1 MTTAKKHNVFKN
13 IVQYLFLLLYIV
25 CAVLIFV
32 ESAMPGSK
40 SAKQSNDFTG
50 LFEDEINDNYDSQRI
65 KEIKDFGVSFYKDKD
80 ESIILDL
87 SNSTF
92 YVGDTIY
99 YNFTYIPQD
108 TSFKGIN
115 IDCDSSFATIGADN
129 SITFIKESPSL
140 ELTFT
145 ASKNSKLI
153 KKFSIAVDPVLATSI
168 EITNKPSGDET
179 FYVGQ
184 SYTLKTH
191 IEPSNV
197 TYTRVAFSSSDDTI
211 CSVDSDGRVEFKK
224 SGRAIIY
231 AKINELEDSTT
242 FTVKDKIV
250 QTVEVESIS
259 VNTKYELYSMGDSIS
274 VSIKYSPA
282 NATFDLNS
290 TNIQFPSVDGIS
302 FKLIKSNRIKIT
314 SNKNENK
321 SNSFKDLKLSYL
333 KKDGSKIETNSFDV
347 DVIEKSKLTSDQ
359 IDTSKL
365 KTFYTP
371 SIHTNS
377 HYSNIVTIDSFSIS
391 IPYKNINPKA
401 YLLNNYEI
409 EYDSTKLTCLSHSY
423 NSFTFK
429 AKTYSDVSGQIK
441 FYVDKD
447 KHDTSNAIVFNYQY
461 QNDLQTG
468 SVSGISLG
476 SYFSSNESDKNEL
489 LVNQAYDNV
498 FSNIS
503 IEPVSFKYSGWTVS
517 IIEGENLVE
526 LVESNNQYSI
536 TTNNQTGNVKFRF
549 VSKLD
554 NSITEDLIFSIV
566 DKPNTMRVYDE
577 GHNLLSNDSIISVD
591 YHDYKAL
598 NVEFAFNRQ
607 FKDGTKN
614 DEFLFDDGTYFIS
627 SNNDNV
633 VCNDD
638 KLIFFANKKGR
649 TSFKITSLQND
660 LLSFDFTIDV
670 NFIDIDSFDVVYNA
684 GYYPGDNKGL
694 DDFSKI
700 ALGSEFDID
709 VSMNN
714 NASIKDVSF
723 TSSDSSVIS
732 ISQNGVGKA
741 KKVGK
746 STITVTPISNPS
758 LKKTKQI
765 QVVDTVSPFTIN
777 SKVFKAETFN
787 SIDDGKR
794 YEAKLFYGKN
804 YKIGITTKEK
814 VSCKNLSFE
823 CMDSSGNK
831 TNNIVSVD
839 KFGNISLLDI
849 GKTTL
854 KVTLGS
860 DDTLVK
866 YSVYIDLTID
876 RDISVMFSSL
886 AKKLRKLV
894 GHYLLFAVFAFL
906 SVVFIFLATNKIKTM
921 LIGLGISSV
930 LGFCVAGFS
939 ELTQFYTPNRSAQ
952 WRDVG
957 IDFGGYMTT
966 IAIFLICVG
975 IWELIKYLARRRKNK
990 VKKE

>member
-129 SITFIKESPSL
+129 SITFIKESSSL

-145 ASKNSKLI
+145 ASKNSNLI
-153 KKFSIAVDPVLATSI
+153 KKFSIAVNPVLATSI
-168 EITNKPSGDET
+168 EITNKPISDET

-191 IEPSNV
+191 LEPSNV
-197 TYTRVAFSSSDDTI
+197 TYTTVAFSSSDDTI

-224 SGRAIIY
+224 SGTAIIY
-231 AKINELEDSTT
+231 AKINKFEDSTT
-242 FTVKDKIV
+242 FIVKDKIV

-259 VNTKYELYSMGDSIS
+259 VNSKYELYSMGDSIS
-274 VSIKYSPA
+274 VSIEYSPA
-282 NATFDLNS
+282 NATFDS
-290 TNIQFPSVDGIS
+290 TKIRFPSVDGIS
-302 FKLIKSNRIKIT
+302 FKPIKSNQIKIT
-314 SNKNENK
+314 SNKDENK

-333 KKDGSKIETNSFDV
+333 KKDESKIETNSFDV
-347 DVIEKSKLTSDQ
+347 DVIEKSKLNIDQ
-359 IDTSKL
+359 IDESKL
-365 KTFYTP
+365 KTSYTP
-371 SIHTNS
+371 LIHTNS

-401 YLLNNYEI
+401 YLLNNYKI
-409 EYDSTKLTCLSHSY
+409 EYDPKKLTCLSHSY
-423 NSFTFK
+423 KSFTFK
-429 AKTYSDVSGQIK
+429 AKTDSDVSGQIK

-447 KHDTSNAIVFNYQY
+447 DTSNAIVFTYQY

-489 LVNQAYDNV
+489 LVNQTYDDV

-517 IIEGENLVE
+517 IIEGKNLVK

-554 NSITEDLIFSIV
+554 NSISEDLIFSIV

-577 GHNLLSNDSIISVD
+577 GHNLLSNHSTISVD

-614 DEFLFDDGTYFIS
+614 DEVLFDDGTYSIS
-627 SNNDNV
+627 SNNNNV

-638 KLIFFANKKGR
+638 KLIFFANKKGS
-649 TSFKITSLQND
+649 TSFKITSLQNN
-660 LLSFDFTIDV
+660 LLSFDFTINV

-758 LKKTKQI
+758 LKKTK
-765 QVVDTVSPFTIN
+765 
-777 SKVFKAETFN
+777 
-787 SIDDGKR
+787 
-794 YEAKLFYGKN
+794 
-804 YKIGITTKEK
+804 
-814 VSCKNLSFE
+814 
-823 CMDSSGNK
+823 
-831 TNNIVSVD
+831 
-839 KFGNISLLDI
+839 
-849 GKTTL
+849 
-854 KVTLGS
+854 
-860 DDTLVK
+860 
-866 YSVYIDLTID
+866 
-876 RDISVMFSSL
+876 
-886 AKKLRKLV
+886 
-894 GHYLLFAVFAFL
+894 
-906 SVVFIFLATNKIKTM
+906 
-921 LIGLGISSV
+921 
-930 LGFCVAGFS
+930 
-939 ELTQFYTPNRSAQ
+939 
-952 WRDVG
+952 
-957 IDFGGYMTT
+957 
-966 IAIFLICVG
+966 
-975 IWELIKYLARRRKNK
+975 
-990 VKKE
+990 

>member
-1 MTTAKKHNVFKN
+1 M
-13 IVQYLFLLLYIV
+13 
-25 CAVLIFV
+25 
-32 ESAMPGSK
+32 
-40 SAKQSNDFTG
+40 
-50 LFEDEINDNYDSQRI
+50 
-65 KEIKDFGVSFYKDKD
+65 
-80 ESIILDL
+80 
-87 SNSTF
+87 
-92 YVGDTIY
+92 
-99 YNFTYIPQD
+99 
-108 TSFKGIN
+108 
-115 IDCDSSFATIGADN
+115 
-129 SITFIKESPSL
+129 
-140 ELTFT
+140 TFT
-145 ASKNSKLI
+145 ASKNSNLI
-153 KKFSIAVDPVLATSI
+153 KKFSIVVDPVLATSI
-168 EITNKPSGDET
+168 EITNKPSIDEI

-197 TYTRVAFSSSDDTI
+197 TYTTVAFSSSDDTI

-224 SGRAIIY
+224 SGTAIIH
-231 AKINELEDSTT
+231 AKINKFEASTT
-242 FTVKDKIV
+242 FNVKDKIV

-282 NATFDLNS
+282 NATFDS
-290 TNIQFPSVDGIS
+290 TKIQFPSVDGIS
-302 FKLIKSNRIKIT
+302 FKPIKSNQIKIT

-321 SNSFKDLKLSYL
+321 SNSFKDLKLSY
-333 KKDGSKIETNSFDV
+333 SKIETNSFDV

-359 IDTSKL
+359 IDLSKL
-365 KTFYTP
+365 KTSYTP
-371 SIHTNS
+371 LIHTNS

-391 IPYKNINPKA
+391 IPYKNINSKA
-401 YLLNNYEI
+401 YLLNNYKI
-409 EYDSTKLTCLSHSY
+409 EYDSTRLTCLSQSY
-423 NSFTFK
+423 KSFTFK
-429 AKTYSDVSGQIK
+429 AKTDSDVSGQIK
-441 FYVDKD
+441 FYVDKF
-447 KHDTSNAIVFNYQY
+447 DTSNAIVFTYQY

-476 SYFSSNESDKNEL
+476 SYFSPNESDKNEL
-489 LVNQAYDNV
+489 LVKQTYYNV

-517 IIEGENLVE
+517 IIEGKNLVE

-554 NSITEDLIFSIV
+554 NSISEDLIFSIV

-577 GHNLLSNDSIISVD
+577 GHNLLSNHSTISVD

-598 NVEFAFNRQ
+598 NVEFAFNQQ

-614 DEFLFDDGTYFIS
+614 DEVLFDDGTYSIS

-638 KLIFFANKKGR
+638 KLIFFSNKKGS
-649 TSFKITSLQND
+649 TSFKITSLQNN

-939 ELTQFYTPNRSAQ
+939 ELAQFYTPNRSAQ

>member
-65 KEIKDFGVSFYKDKD
+65 KEIKDFGVSFYKDKY

-115 IDCDSSFATIGADN
+115 IDCDSSFATIVADN

-145 ASKNSKLI
+145 ASKNSNLL

-168 EITNKPSGDET
+168 EITNKPSNDET

-191 IEPSNV
+191 IEPCNV
-197 TYTRVAFSSSDDTI
+197 TYTTVAFSSSNDTI

-224 SGRAIIY
+224 SGEAIIY
-231 AKINELEDSTT
+231 AKINKFEDSTT
-242 FTVKDKIV
+242 FIVKDKIV

-274 VSIKYSPA
+274 VSIGYSPA
-282 NATFDLNS
+282 NATFDSN
-290 TNIQFPSVDGIS
+290 NIQFPSVDGIS
-302 FKLIKSNRIKIT
+302 FKSIKSNQIKII
-314 SNKNENK
+314 SKNENK

-347 DVIEKSKLTSDQ
+347 DVIEKLKLTSDQ

-365 KTFYTP
+365 KTSYTP

-409 EYDSTKLTCLSHSY
+409 EYDSTKLTCLSYSY
-423 NSFTFK
+423 NSLTFK

-447 KHDTSNAIVFNYQY
+447 KHDTSNAIVFTYEYQS
-461 QNDLQTG
+461 DVQTG
-468 SVSGISLG
+468 FVSGISLG

-489 LVNQAYDNV
+489 LVNQTYDNV

-517 IIEGENLVE
+517 IIEGKNLVK
-526 LVESNNQYSI
+526 LFESNNQYSI
-536 TTNNQTGNVKFRF
+536 TTNNQTGNVKFKF

-554 NSITEDLIFSIV
+554 NSISEDLIFSIV

-577 GHNLLSNDSIISVD
+577 GHNLLSNDSTISVD

-638 KLIFFANKKGR
+638 KLIFFANKKGS
-649 TSFKITSLQND
+649 TSFKITSLQNH

-765 QVVDTVSPFTIN
+765 QVVDTV

>member
-129 SITFIKESPSL
+129 SITFIKESQSL

-168 EITNKPSGDET
+168 VITNKPSNDET

-197 TYTRVAFSSSDDTI
+197 TYTTVTFSSSDDTI

-224 SGRAIIY
+224 SGTAKIY
-231 AKINELEDSTT
+231 AKINKFEDSIT
-242 FTVKDKIV
+242 FIVKDKIV

-274 VSIKYSPA
+274 VSIRYSPA
-282 NATFDLNS
+282 NATFDS

-302 FKLIKSNRIKIT
+302 FKPIKSNQIKIT

-321 SNSFKDLKLSYL
+321 SNSFKDLKLSL

-347 DVIEKSKLTSDQ
+347 DVIEKSKLTYDQ

-365 KTFYTP
+365 KSSYSP

-391 IPYKNINPKA
+391 IPYKNINSKA
-401 YLLNNYEI
+401 YLLNNYKI
-409 EYDSTKLTCLSHSY
+409 EYDSTKLTCLSQSY
-423 NSFTFK
+423 KSFTFK
-429 AKTYSDVSGQIK
+429 AKTDSDVSGQIE
-441 FYVDKD
+441 FYVDKF
-447 KHDTSNAIVFNYQY
+447 DTSNAIVFTYQY
-461 QNDLQTG
+461 QNDIQAG

-489 LVNQAYDNV
+489 LVNQTYDNV

-554 NSITEDLIFSIV
+554 NSISEDLIFSIV

-577 GHNLLSNDSIISVD
+577 GHNLLSNDSTISVD

-607 FKDGTKN
+607 FKDGTKMMSFYLMT
-614 DEFLFDDGTYFIS
+614 EPILFH
-627 SNNDNV
+627 
-633 VCNDD
+633 
-638 KLIFFANKKGR
+638 R
-649 TSFKITSLQND
+649 
-660 LLSFDFTIDV
+660 
-670 NFIDIDSFDVVYNA
+670 
-684 GYYPGDNKGL
+684 
-694 DDFSKI
+694 
-700 ALGSEFDID
+700 
-709 VSMNN
+709 
-714 NASIKDVSF
+714 
-723 TSSDSSVIS
+723 
-732 ISQNGVGKA
+732 
-741 KKVGK
+741 
-746 STITVTPISNPS
+746 
-758 LKKTKQI
+758 
-765 QVVDTVSPFTIN
+765 
-777 SKVFKAETFN
+777 
-787 SIDDGKR
+787 
-794 YEAKLFYGKN
+794 
-804 YKIGITTKEK
+804 ITTM
-814 VSCKNLSFE
+814 LYAT
-823 CMDSSGNK
+823 M
-831 TNNIVSVD
+831 TN
-839 KFGNISLLDI
+839 
-849 GKTTL
+849 
-854 KVTLGS
+854 
-860 DDTLVK
+860 
-866 YSVYIDLTID
+866 
-876 RDISVMFSSL
+876 
-886 AKKLRKLV
+886 
-894 GHYLLFAVFAFL
+894 
-906 SVVFIFLATNKIKTM
+906 
-921 LIGLGISSV
+921 
-930 LGFCVAGFS
+930 
-939 ELTQFYTPNRSAQ
+939 
-952 WRDVG
+952 
-957 IDFGGYMTT
+957 
-966 IAIFLICVG
+966 
-975 IWELIKYLARRRKNK
+975 
-990 VKKE
+990 

>member
-129 SITFIKESPSL
+129 SITFIKECSSL

-145 ASKNSKLI
+145 ASKNSNLI

-168 EITNKPSGDET
+168 EITNKPSSDET

-197 TYTRVAFSSSDDTI
+197 TYTTVAFSSSDDTI

-224 SGRAIIY
+224 SGTAIIY
-231 AKINELEDSTT
+231 AKINKFEDSTT
-242 FTVKDKIV
+242 FIVKDKIV

-274 VSIKYSPA
+274 VSIRYSPV
-282 NATFDLNS
+282 NATFDS
-290 TNIQFPSVDGIS
+290 TDIQFPSVDGIS
-302 FKLIKSNRIKIT
+302 FKPIKSNQIKIT
-314 SNKNENK
+314 SDENENK
-321 SNSFKDLKLSYL
+321 SNSFKDLKLSY
-333 KKDGSKIETNSFDV
+333 GSKIETNSFDV
-347 DVIEKSKLTSDQ
+347 DVIEKSKLNFDQ

-365 KTFYTP
+365 KRSYTP

-377 HYSNIVTIDSFSIS
+377 HYSDIVTIDSFSIF
-391 IPYKNINPKA
+391 IPYKNINSKA
-401 YLLNNYEI
+401 FLLNNYKI
-409 EYDSTKLTCLSHSY
+409 VYDSTKLTCLSQSY
-423 NSFTFK
+423 KSFTFK
-429 AKTYSDVSGQIK
+429 AKTYSDVSGEIK

-447 KHDTSNAIVFNYQY
+447 KVDTSDAIVFTYQY

-489 LVNQAYDNV
+489 LVNQTYHNV

-517 IIEGENLVE
+517 IIEGENLVK

-536 TTNNQTGNVKFRF
+536 ETKNQTGNVTFKF

-554 NSITEDLIFSIV
+554 NSISKDLIFSIV

-577 GHNLLSNDSIISVD
+577 GHNLLSNNSTISVD
-591 YHDYKAL
+591 YHNYKAL

-614 DEFLFDDGTYFIS
+614 DEVLLDDGTYSIS

-638 KLIFFANKKGR
+638 KLIFFANKKGS

-787 SIDDGKR
+787 SIDDGKK

-957 IDFGGYMTT
+957 IDFAGYMTT

>member
-145 ASKNSKLI
+145 ASKNSNLI
-153 KKFSIAVDPVLATSI
+153 KKFSIAVDAVLATSI
-168 EITNKPSGDET
+168 EITNKPSSDET

-224 SGRAIIY
+224 SGTAIIY

-282 NATFDLNS
+282 NATF
-290 TNIQFPSVDGIS
+290 TNIHFPSVDGIFFES
-302 FKLIKSNRIKIT
+302 IKSNRIKIT

-441 FYVDKD
+441 FYVDKF
-447 KHDTSNAIVFNYQY
+447 DTSNAIVFNYRY
-461 QNDLQTG
+461 QNDIQTG

-476 SYFSSNESDKNEL
+476 SYFSSSESDKNEL
-489 LVNQAYDNV
+489 LVNQTYDNV
-498 FSNIS
+498 FSNIP

-517 IIEGENLVE
+517 IIEGKNLVK

-554 NSITEDLIFSIV
+554 NSISEDLIFSIV

-577 GHNLLSNDSIISVD
+577 GHNLLSNDSTISVD

-638 KLIFFANKKGR
+638 KLIFFANKKGS
-649 TSFKITSLQND
+649 TSFKITSLQNH

-952 WRDVG
+952 WRDVV

-966 IAIFLICVG
+966 IAIFLIFVG
-975 IWELIKYLARRRKNK
+975 ILELCKYLSRR
-990 VKKE
+990 

>member
-197 TYTRVAFSSSDDTI
+197 TYTRVAFSSSDDAI

-224 SGRAIIY
+224 SGTAIIY
-231 AKINELEDSTT
+231 AKINELEVSTT

-282 NATFDLNS
+282 NATF
-290 TNIQFPSVDGIS
+290 TNIHFPSVDGIT
-302 FKLIKSNRIKIT
+302 FKSIKSNRIKIT

-365 KTFYTP
+365 KTSYTP

-409 EYDSTKLTCLSHSY
+409 EYDLTKLTCLSHFY

-447 KHDTSNAIVFNYQY
+447 KLSNAIVFTYEYQS
-461 QNDLQTG
+461 DVQTG

-476 SYFSSNESDKNEL
+476 SYFSSSESDKNEL

-517 IIEGENLVE
+517 IIEGENLVK
-526 LVESNNQYSI
+526 LFKSNNQYSI
-536 TTNNQTGNVKFRF
+536 TTNNQTGNVKFKF

-554 NSITEDLIFSIV
+554 NSISEDLIFSIV

-577 GHNLLSNDSIISVD
+577 GHNLLSNHSTISVD

-614 DEFLFDDGTYFIS
+614 DEVLFDDGTYFIS

-638 KLIFFANKKGR
+638 KLIFFANKKGS

-684 GYYPGDNKGL
+684 GYYLGDNKGL

-732 ISQNGVGKA
+732 INQNGVGKA

>member
-489 LVNQAYDNV
+489 LVNQTYDNV

-554 NSITEDLIFSIV
+554 NSISEDLILSIV

-577 GHNLLSNDSIISVD
+577 GHNLLSNDSTISVD

-614 DEFLFDDGTYFIS
+614 DEFLFDDGTYSIS

-638 KLIFFANKKGR
+638 KLIFFANKKGS
-649 TSFKITSLQND
+649 TSFKITSLQNH

-732 ISQNGVGKA
+732 INQNGVGKA

-765 QVVDTVSPFTIN
+765 QVVDTVSPFIIN
-777 SKVFKAETFN
+777 NKVFKAETFN

-854 KVTLGS
+854 KVTLES

>member
-140 ELTFT
+140 GLTFT
-145 ASKNSKLI
+145 ASKNSNLI

-168 EITNKPSGDET
+168 EITNKPLSDET

-197 TYTRVAFSSSDDTI
+197 TYTTVAFSSSDDTI

-224 SGRAIIY
+224 SGTAIIH
-231 AKINELEDSTT
+231 AKINKFEDSTT
-242 FTVKDKIV
+242 FIVKDKIV

-259 VNTKYELYSMGDSIS
+259 VNSKYELYSMGDSIS

-282 NATFDLNS
+282 NATFDS
-290 TNIQFPSVDGIS
+290 TKIHFPLVDGIS
-302 FKLIKSNRIKIT
+302 FKPIKSNQIKIT

-321 SNSFKDLKLSYL
+321 SNSFKDLKLSY
-333 KKDGSKIETNSFDV
+333 GSKIETNSFDV
-347 DVIEKSKLTSDQ
+347 YVKEKSKLTSDQ
-359 IDTSKL
+359 IDESKL
-365 KTFYTP
+365 KTSYTP
-371 SIHTNS
+371 LIHTNS

-391 IPYKNINPKA
+391 IPYKNINSKA
-401 YLLNNYEI
+401 YLLNNYKI
-409 EYDSTKLTCLSHSY
+409 EYDPKKLTCLSHSY
-423 NSFTFK
+423 KSFTFK
-429 AKTYSDVSGQIK
+429 AKTYSDVSGYIK

-447 KHDTSNAIVFNYQY
+447 KGDTSNAIVFTYQY

-489 LVNQAYDNV
+489 LVNQTYDNV

-517 IIEGENLVE
+517 IIEEKNLVK
-526 LVESNNQYSI
+526 LGESNNQYSI
-536 TTNNQTGNVKFRF
+536 TTNNQTGNVKFGF

-554 NSITEDLIFSIV
+554 NSISEDLIFSIV

-577 GHNLLSNDSIISVD
+577 GHNLLSNDSTISVD

-598 NVEFAFNRQ
+598 NAEFAFNRQ

-614 DEFLFDDGTYFIS
+614 DEVLFDDGTYSIS

-638 KLIFFANKKGR
+638 KLIFFANKRGS
-649 TSFKITSLQND
+649 TSFKISSLQND

-823 CMDSSGNK
+823 CMDSNGNK

-975 IWELIKYLARRRKNK
+975 IWELIKYLVRRRKNK

>member
-1 MTTAKKHNVFKN
+1 MTAAKKHNVFKN

-65 KEIKDFGVSFYKDKD
+65 KEIKDFGVSFYKDKN

-145 ASKNSKLI
+145 ASKNSNLI
-153 KKFSIAVDPVLATSI
+153 KKFFIAVDPVLATSI
-168 EITNKPSGDET
+168 KITNEPSSDEI

-197 TYTRVAFSSSDDTI
+197 TYTTVAFSSSDDTI

-224 SGRAIIY
+224 SGTAKIY
-231 AKINELEDSTT
+231 AKINKFVDSTT
-242 FTVKDKIV
+242 FIVKDKIV

-282 NATFDLNS
+282 NATFDS
-290 TNIQFPSVDGIS
+290 TKIHFPSVDGIS
-302 FKLIKSNRIKIT
+302 FKPIKSNQIKIT
-314 SNKNENK
+314 SENENK
-321 SNSFKDLKLSYL
+321 SYSFKDLKLSY
-333 KKDGSKIETNSFDV
+333 GSKIETNSFDV

-365 KTFYTP
+365 KTSYTP

-377 HYSNIVTIDSFSIS
+377 NYSNIVTIDSFSIS
-391 IPYKNINPKA
+391 IPYKNINSKA
-401 YLLNNYEI
+401 YLLDNYNI
-409 EYDSTKLTCLSHSY
+409 VYDSKKLTCLSQSY
-423 NSFTFK
+423 KSFTFK
-429 AKTYSDVSGQIK
+429 AKTYSDVNDEIK
-441 FYVDKD
+441 FYVDKF
-447 KHDTSNAIVFNYQY
+447 DTSNAIVFTYQY
-461 QNDLQTG
+461 QNDSQPG
-468 SVSGISLG
+468 FVSGISLG

-489 LVNQAYDNV
+489 LVNQTYDNV

-517 IIEGENLVE
+517 IIEGKNLVK
-526 LVESNNQYSI
+526 LDKSNNQYSI

-554 NSITEDLIFSIV
+554 NYIFEDLIFSIV

-577 GHNLLSNDSIISVD
+577 GHNLLSNHSTISVD

-614 DEFLFDDGTYFIS
+614 DEVLFDDGTYSIS

-638 KLIFFANKKGR
+638 KLIFFANKKGS

-957 IDFGGYMTT
+957 IDFAGYMTT

>member
-145 ASKNSKLI
+145 ASKNSNLI

-197 TYTRVAFSSSDDTI
+197 TYTRVAFSSSNDTI

-259 VNTKYELYSMGDSIS
+259 VNTKYKLYSMGDSIS

-441 FYVDKD
+441 FYVDKF
-447 KHDTSNAIVFNYQY
+447 DTSDAIVFNYQY
-461 QNDLQTG
+461 QNDVQTG

-489 LVNQAYDNV
+489 LVNQTYDNV

-503 IEPVSFKYSGWTVS
+503 IEPVSFKYSGWNVS

-536 TTNNQTGNVKFRF
+536 TTNNQTGNVKFKF

-554 NSITEDLIFSIV
+554 NSISEDLIFSIV

-577 GHNLLSNDSIISVD
+577 GHNLLSNDSTISVD

-614 DEFLFDDGTYFIS
+614 DEFLFDDGTYSIS

-638 KLIFFANKKGR
+638 KLIFFANKKGS
-649 TSFKITSLQND
+649 TSFKITSLQNH

-831 TNNIVSVD
+831 TNNIVSID

-886 AKKLRKLV
+886 AKMLRKLV

-975 IWELIKYLARRRKNK
+975 IWELIKYLARIRKNK

>member
-65 KEIKDFGVSFYKDKD
+65 KEIKDFSVSFYKDKD

-197 TYTRVAFSSSDDTI
+197 TYTRVAFSSSDDAI
-211 CSVDSDGRVEFKK
+211 CSVDSDGRVKFKK
-224 SGRAIIY
+224 SGTAIIY
-231 AKINELEDSTT
+231 AKINELEVSTT

-282 NATFDLNS
+282 NATFDS
-290 TNIQFPSVDGIS
+290 TNIQFPSVDGIFFES
-302 FKLIKSNRIKIT
+302 IKSNRIKIT

-409 EYDSTKLTCLSHSY
+409 EYDSTKLTCLSYSY
-423 NSFTFK
+423 NSLTFK

-447 KHDTSNAIVFNYQY
+447 KHDTSNAIVFTYEYQS
-461 QNDLQTG
+461 DVQTG

-489 LVNQAYDNV
+489 LVNQTYDNV

-517 IIEGENLVE
+517 IIEGENLVK
-526 LVESNNQYSI
+526 LFKSNNQYSI
-536 TTNNQTGNVKFRF
+536 TTNNQTGNVKFKF

-554 NSITEDLIFSIV
+554 NSISEDLIFSIV

-577 GHNLLSNDSIISVD
+577 GHNLLSNDSTISVD

-638 KLIFFANKKGR
+638 KLIFFANKKGS
-649 TSFKITSLQND
+649 TSFKITSLQNH

-732 ISQNGVGKA
+732 INQNGVGKA

-777 SKVFKAETFN
+777 SKVFKAETYN

-839 KFGNISLLDI
+839 KFGNIS
-849 GKTTL
+849 
-854 KVTLGS
+854 
-860 DDTLVK
+860 
-866 YSVYIDLTID
+866 
-876 RDISVMFSSL
+876 
-886 AKKLRKLV
+886 
-894 GHYLLFAVFAFL
+894 
-906 SVVFIFLATNKIKTM
+906 
-921 LIGLGISSV
+921 
-930 LGFCVAGFS
+930 
-939 ELTQFYTPNRSAQ
+939 
-952 WRDVG
+952 
-957 IDFGGYMTT
+957 
-966 IAIFLICVG
+966 
-975 IWELIKYLARRRKNK
+975 
-990 VKKE
+990 

>member
-65 KEIKDFGVSFYKDKD
+65 KEIKDFSVSFYKDKD

-115 IDCDSSFATIGADN
+115 IDSDSSFATIGADN

-197 TYTRVAFSSSDDTI
+197 TYTRVAFSSSDDAI

-282 NATFDLNS
+282 NATF
-290 TNIQFPSVDGIS
+290 TNIHFPSVDGIT
-302 FKLIKSNRIKIT
+302 FKSIKSNRIKIT

-441 FYVDKD
+441 FYVDKF
-447 KHDTSNAIVFNYQY
+447 DTSDAIVFNYQY
-461 QNDLQTG
+461 QNDVQAG

-489 LVNQAYDNV
+489 LVNQTYDNV

-517 IIEGENLVE
+517 IIEGKNLVK
-526 LVESNNQYSI
+526 LFKSNNQYSI

-554 NSITEDLIFSIV
+554 NSISEDLIFSIV

-577 GHNLLSNDSIISVD
+577 GHNLLSNDSTISVD

-614 DEFLFDDGTYFIS
+614 DEFLFDDGTYSIS

-638 KLIFFANKKGR
+638 KLIFFANKKGS
-649 TSFKITSLQND
+649 TSFKITSLQNH

-670 NFIDIDSFDVVYNA
+670 NFIDIVSFDVVYNA

-854 KVTLGS
+854 KVTFGS

>member
-1 MTTAKKHNVFKN
+1 
-13 IVQYLFLLLYIV
+13 
-25 CAVLIFV
+25 
-32 ESAMPGSK
+32 
-40 SAKQSNDFTG
+40 
-50 LFEDEINDNYDSQRI
+50 
-65 KEIKDFGVSFYKDKD
+65 
-80 ESIILDL
+80 
-87 SNSTF
+87 
-92 YVGDTIY
+92 
-99 YNFTYIPQD
+99 
-108 TSFKGIN
+108 
-115 IDCDSSFATIGADN
+115 
-129 SITFIKESPSL
+129 
-140 ELTFT
+140 
-145 ASKNSKLI
+145 
-153 KKFSIAVDPVLATSI
+153 
-168 EITNKPSGDET
+168 
-179 FYVGQ
+179 
-184 SYTLKTH
+184 
-191 IEPSNV
+191 
-197 TYTRVAFSSSDDTI
+197 
-211 CSVDSDGRVEFKK
+211 
-224 SGRAIIY
+224 
-231 AKINELEDSTT
+231 
-242 FTVKDKIV
+242 
-250 QTVEVESIS
+250 
-259 VNTKYELYSMGDSIS
+259 MGDSIS
-274 VSIKYSPA
+274 VSIRYSPA
-282 NATFDLNS
+282 NATFS
-290 TNIQFPSVDGIS
+290 TNIQFPLTVDGIS
-302 FKLIKSNRIKIT
+302 FKSIKSNQFTIT

-347 DVIEKSKLTSDQ
+347 DVIEKFKLTSDQ

-365 KTFYTP
+365 KSSYSP

-391 IPYKNINPKA
+391 IPYKNINSKA
-401 YLLNNYEI
+401 YLLNNYKI
-409 EYDSTKLTCLSHSY
+409 DYDSTKLTCLSQSY
-423 NSFTFK
+423 KSFTFK
-429 AKTYSDVSGQIK
+429 AKTDSDVSGQIE
-441 FYVDKD
+441 FYVDKF
-447 KHDTSNAIVFNYQY
+447 DTSNAIVFTYQY
-461 QNDLQTG
+461 QNDIQAG

-489 LVNQAYDNV
+489 LVNQTYDNV

-536 TTNNQTGNVKFRF
+536 TTYNQTGNVKFRF

-554 NSITEDLIFSIV
+554 NSISEDLIFSIV
-566 DKPNTMRVYDE
+566 DKPNVMRVYDE
-577 GHNLLSNDSIISVD
+577 GHNLLSNDLTISVD

-614 DEFLFDDGTYFIS
+614 DEFLFDDGTYSIS

-638 KLIFFANKKGR
+638 KLIFFANKKGS

-670 NFIDIDSFDVVYNA
+670 NFIDVDSFDVVYNA

-746 STITVTPISNPS
+746 SIITVTPISNPS

-957 IDFGGYMTT
+957 IDFAGYMTT

>member
-115 IDCDSSFATIGADN
+115 IDCDSSFAIIGSDN
-129 SITFIKESPSL
+129 SITFIKESSSL

-145 ASKNSKLI
+145 ASKNSNLI

-168 EITNKPSGDET
+168 EITNKPSSDET

-191 IEPSNV
+191 IEPNNV
-197 TYTRVAFSSSDDTI
+197 TYTIVAFSSSDDTI

-224 SGRAIIY
+224 SGTAIIY

-242 FTVKDKIV
+242 FIVKDKIV

-274 VSIKYSPA
+274 VSIEYSPM
-282 NATFDLNS
+282 NATFDS

-302 FKLIKSNRIKIT
+302 FKSIKSNQIKIT
-314 SNKNENK
+314 SKNENK

-333 KKDGSKIETNSFDV
+333 KKDGSRIETNSFDV

-359 IDTSKL
+359 IDKSKL
-365 KTFYTP
+365 KTSYTP

-391 IPYKNINPKA
+391 IPYKNINSKA
-401 YLLNNYEI
+401 YLLNNYKI
-409 EYDSTKLTCLSHSY
+409 EYDSTKLTCSSQSY
-423 NSFTFK
+423 KSFTFK

-441 FYVDKD
+441 FYVDKF
-447 KHDTSNAIVFNYQY
+447 DTSNAIVFTYQY
-461 QNDLQTG
+461 QNDFQTG
-468 SVSGISLG
+468 FVSGISLG
-476 SYFSSNESDKNEL
+476 SYFSSNESNKNEL
-489 LVNQAYDNV
+489 LVNQTYDNV

-503 IEPVSFKYSGWTVS
+503 IEPVGFKYSGWTVS
-517 IIEGENLVE
+517 IIEGKNLVE

-554 NSITEDLIFSIV
+554 NSISEDLIFSIV
-566 DKPNTMRVYDE
+566 DKPNIMRVYDE
-577 GHNLLSNDSIISVD
+577 GHNLLSNDSTISVD

-614 DEFLFDDGTYFIS
+614 DEVLFDDETYFIS

-638 KLIFFANKKGR
+638 KLIFFANKKGS

-684 GYYPGDNKGL
+684 GYYLGDNKGL

-823 CMDSSGNK
+823 CMDSSGNR
-831 TNNIVSVD
+831 TNDIVSVD
-839 KFGNISLLDI
+839 KIGNISLLDI

-975 IWELIKYLARRRKNK
+975 IWELIKYLARIRKNK

>member
-115 IDCDSSFATIGADN
+115 IDCDSSFAIIGSDN
-129 SITFIKESPSL
+129 SITFIKEGSSL

-145 ASKNSKLI
+145 ASKNSNLI

-168 EITNKPSGDET
+168 EITNKPSSDET

-191 IEPSNV
+191 IEPNNV
-197 TYTRVAFSSSDDTI
+197 TYTTVAFSSSDDTI

-224 SGRAIIY
+224 SGTAIIY

-242 FTVKDKIV
+242 FIVKDKIV

-274 VSIKYSPA
+274 VSIEYSPV
-282 NATFDLNS
+282 NATFDS

-302 FKLIKSNRIKIT
+302 FKSIKSNQIKIT
-314 SNKNENK
+314 SKNENK

-365 KTFYTP
+365 KTSYTP

-391 IPYKNINPKA
+391 IPYKNINSKA
-401 YLLNNYEI
+401 YLLNNYKI
-409 EYDSTKLTCLSHSY
+409 DYDSTKLICSSQSY
-423 NSFTFK
+423 KSFTFK

-441 FYVDKD
+441 FYVDKF
-447 KHDTSNAIVFNYQY
+447 DTSNAIVFTYQY
-461 QNDLQTG
+461 QNDFQTG
-468 SVSGISLG
+468 FVSGISLG

-489 LVNQAYDNV
+489 LVNQTYDNV

-503 IEPVSFKYSGWTVS
+503 IEPVGFKYSGWTVS
-517 IIEGENLVE
+517 IIEGKNLVE

-554 NSITEDLIFSIV
+554 NSISEDLIFSIV

-577 GHNLLSNDSIISVD
+577 GHNLLSNDSTISVD

-614 DEFLFDDGTYFIS
+614 DEVLFDDETYFIS

-638 KLIFFANKKGR
+638 KLIFFANKKGS

-684 GYYPGDNKGL
+684 GYYLGDNKGL

-709 VSMNN
+709 VIMNN

-723 TSSDSSVIS
+723 ISSDSSVIS
-732 ISQNGVGKA
+732 ISQSGVGKA

-823 CMDSSGNK
+823 CMDSSGNR
-831 TNNIVSVD
+831 TNDIVSVD
-839 KFGNISLLDI
+839 KIGNISLLDI

>member
-129 SITFIKESPSL
+129 SITFIKECLSL

-145 ASKNSKLI
+145 ASKNSNLI

-168 EITNKPSGDET
+168 EITNKPSSDET

-197 TYTRVAFSSSDDTI
+197 TYTTVAFSSSDDTI

-224 SGRAIIY
+224 SGTAIIY
-231 AKINELEDSTT
+231 AKINKFEDSTT
-242 FTVKDKIV
+242 FIVKDKIV

-274 VSIKYSPA
+274 VSIRYSPV
-282 NATFDLNS
+282 NATFDS
-290 TNIQFPSVDGIS
+290 TKIKFPSVDGIF
-302 FKLIKSNRIKIT
+302 FKSIKSNQIKII
-314 SNKNENK
+314 SENENK
-321 SNSFKDLKLSYL
+321 SYSFKDLKLSYS
-333 KKDGSKIETNSFDV
+333 KKDGSIETNSFDV
-347 DVIEKSKLTSDQ
+347 DVIEKSKLNSDQ

-365 KTFYTP
+365 KRSYTP

-377 HYSNIVTIDSFSIS
+377 HYSGIVTIDSFSIS

-401 YLLNNYEI
+401 YLLNNYKI
-409 EYDSTKLTCLSHSY
+409 EYDSTKLACLSDSY
-423 NSFTFK
+423 KSFTFK
-429 AKTYSDVSGQIK
+429 ARTYSDVSGEIK

-447 KHDTSNAIVFNYQY
+447 KVDTSNAIVFTYQY
-461 QNDLQTG
+461 LNDLQTG

-489 LVNQAYDNV
+489 LVKQTYDNV

-517 IIEGENLVE
+517 IIEGENLVDFS
-526 LVESNNQYSI
+526 ESNNQYSI
-536 TTNNQTGNVKFRF
+536 KTYNQTGNVTFKF

-554 NSITEDLIFSIV
+554 NSISEDLIFSIV

-577 GHNLLSNDSIISVD
+577 GHNLLSNDSTISVD
-591 YHDYKAL
+591 YHNYKAL

-614 DEFLFDDGTYFIS
+614 DEVLLDDGTYSIS

-638 KLIFFANKKGR
+638 KLIFFANKKGS

-787 SIDDGKR
+787 SIDDGKK

-939 ELTQFYTPNRSAQ
+939 ELTQLYTPNRSAQ

-957 IDFGGYMTT
+957 IDFAGYMTT

>member
-65 KEIKDFGVSFYKDKD
+65 KEIKVFGVSFYKDKD

-115 IDCDSSFATIGADN
+115 IGCDCSFATIGADN
-129 SITFIKESPSL
+129 SITFIKESQSL

-145 ASKNSKLI
+145 ASKNSNLI

-168 EITNKPSGDET
+168 VITNKPSSKET

-197 TYTRVAFSSSDDTI
+197 TYTTVAFSSSDDTI

-224 SGRAIIY
+224 SGTAIIY

-242 FTVKDKIV
+242 FIVKDKIV
-250 QTVEVESIS
+250 QAVEVESIS

-282 NATFDLNS
+282 NATFDS
-290 TNIQFPSVDGIS
+290 TVIQFPSVYGIS
-302 FKLIKSNRIKIT
+302 FKSIKSNQFTIT

-333 KKDGSKIETNSFDV
+333 KKDESKIETNSFDV
-347 DVIEKSKLTSDQ
+347 DVIEKSKLTYDQ

-365 KTFYTP
+365 KTSYTP

-377 HYSNIVTIDSFSIS
+377 NYSNIVTIDSSSIF
-391 IPYKNINPKA
+391 IPYKNINSKA
-401 YLLNNYEI
+401 YLLNNYKI
-409 EYDSTKLTCLSHSY
+409 EYDSTKLICLNHSY
-423 NSFTFK
+423 KSFTFK
-429 AKTYSDVSGQIK
+429 AKTDSDVSGQIE
-441 FYVDKD
+441 FYVDKF
-447 KHDTSNAIVFNYQY
+447 DTSNAIVFTYQY
-461 QNDLQTG
+461 QNDIQAG

-489 LVNQAYDNV
+489 LVNQTYNDV
-498 FSNIS
+498 FSDIS

-554 NSITEDLIFSIV
+554 NSISEDLIFSIV
-566 DKPNTMRVYDE
+566 DKPNVMRVYDE
-577 GHNLLSNDSIISVD
+577 GHNLLSNDSTISVD

-614 DEFLFDDGTYFIS
+614 DEFLFDDGTYSIS

-638 KLIFFANKKGR
+638 KLIFFANKKGS

-746 STITVTPISNPS
+746 SIITVTPISNPS

>member
-129 SITFIKESPSL
+129 SITFIKENSSL

-145 ASKNSKLI
+145 ASKNSNLI

-168 EITNKPSGDET
+168 VITNKPLSGET

-197 TYTRVAFSSSDDTI
+197 TYTTVAFSSSNDTI

-224 SGRAIIY
+224 SGTAIIY
-231 AKINELEDSTT
+231 AKINKFVDSTT
-242 FTVKDKIV
+242 FIVKDKIV

-274 VSIKYSPA
+274 VSIGYSPA
-282 NATFDLNS
+282 NATFDS
-290 TNIQFPSVDGIS
+290 TKIHFPSVDGIS
-302 FKLIKSNRIKIT
+302 FKPIKSNQIKIT
-314 SNKNENK
+314 SENENK
-321 SNSFKDLKLSYL
+321 SYSFKDLKLSY
-333 KKDGSKIETNSFDV
+333 GSKIETNSFDV
-347 DVIEKSKLTSDQ
+347 DVIEKSKLNIDQ

-365 KTFYTP
+365 KTSYTP
-371 SIHTNS
+371 LIHTNS

-401 YLLNNYEI
+401 YLLNNYKI

-423 NSFTFK
+423 ESFTFK
-429 AKTYSDVSGQIK
+429 AKTDSDVSGEIK
-441 FYVDKD
+441 FYVDKF
-447 KHDTSNAIVFNYQY
+447 DTSNAIDFTYQY
-461 QNDLQTG
+461 QKDVQPG

-476 SYFSSNESDKNEL
+476 SYFSSNESNKNEL
-489 LVNQAYDNV
+489 LVNQTYDDV
-498 FSNIS
+498 FSNIL

-517 IIEGENLVE
+517 IIEGENLVK
-526 LVESNNQYSI
+526 LVEANNQYSI

-554 NSITEDLIFSIV
+554 NSISEDLIFSIV

-577 GHNLLSNDSIISVD
+577 GHNLLSNHSTISVD
-591 YHDYKAL
+591 YHAYKAL
-598 NVEFAFNRQ
+598 NVEFAFDRQ

-614 DEFLFDDGTYFIS
+614 DEVLFDDGTYSIS

-638 KLIFFANKKGR
+638 KLIFFANKKGS

-746 STITVTPISNPS
+746 SIITVTPISNPS

-930 LGFCVAGFS
+930 LGFCVVGFS
-939 ELTQFYTPNRSAQ
+939 ELAQFYTPNRSAQ

-966 IAIFLICVG
+966 ILIFLICVG

>member
-1 MTTAKKHNVFKN
+1 M
-13 IVQYLFLLLYIV
+13 
-25 CAVLIFV
+25 
-32 ESAMPGSK
+32 
-40 SAKQSNDFTG
+40 
-50 LFEDEINDNYDSQRI
+50 
-65 KEIKDFGVSFYKDKD
+65 
-80 ESIILDL
+80 
-87 SNSTF
+87 
-92 YVGDTIY
+92 
-99 YNFTYIPQD
+99 
-108 TSFKGIN
+108 
-115 IDCDSSFATIGADN
+115 
-129 SITFIKESPSL
+129 
-140 ELTFT
+140 TFT

-168 EITNKPSGDET
+168 EITNKPSSDET

-197 TYTRVAFSSSDDTI
+197 TYTTVAFSSSNDTI

-224 SGRAIIY
+224 SGAAIIY
-231 AKINELEDSTT
+231 AKINKFEDSTT
-242 FTVKDKIV
+242 FIVKDKIV
-250 QTVEVESIS
+250 QMVEVESIS
-259 VNTKYELYSMGDSIS
+259 LNTKYELYSMGDSIS
-274 VSIKYSPA
+274 VSIGYSPA
-282 NATFDLNS
+282 NATFDSN
-290 TNIQFPSVDGIS
+290 NIRFPSVDGIS
-302 FKLIKSNRIKIT
+302 FKSIKSNQIKIT

-321 SNSFKDLKLSYL
+321 SNSFKDLKLSY
-333 KKDGSKIETNSFDV
+333 GSKIETNSFDV
-347 DVIEKSKLTSDQ
+347 DVIEKSKLTYDQ

-365 KTFYTP
+365 KTSYTP

-391 IPYKNINPKA
+391 IPYKNINSKA
-401 YLLNNYEI
+401 YLLNNYKI
-409 EYDSTKLTCLSHSY
+409 EYDSTKLTCLSQSY
-423 NSFTFK
+423 KSFTFK
-429 AKTYSDVSGQIK
+429 AKTDSDVSGEIK
-441 FYVDKD
+441 FYVDKF
-447 KHDTSNAIVFNYQY
+447 DTSNAIVFTYQY
-461 QNDLQTG
+461 QNDVQAG

-476 SYFSSNESDKNEL
+476 SYFSFNESDKNEL
-489 LVNQAYDNV
+489 LVNQKYNNV

-549 VSKLD
+549 FSKLD
-554 NSITEDLIFSIV
+554 KSISEDLIFSIV
-566 DKPNTMRVYDE
+566 DKPNIMRVYDE
-577 GHNLLSNDSIISVD
+577 GHNLLSNDSTISVD

-614 DEFLFDDGTYFIS
+614 DEVLFDDGTYSIS

-638 KLIFFANKKGR
+638 KLIFFANKKGS

-684 GYYPGDNKGL
+684 GYYLGDNKGL
-694 DDFSKI
+694 NDFSKI

-709 VSMNN
+709 VNMNN

-746 STITVTPISNPS
+746 SIITVTPISNPS

-939 ELTQFYTPNRSAQ
+939 ELAQFYTPNRSAQ

-966 IAIFLICVG
+966 ILIFLICVG

>member
-1 MTTAKKHNVFKN
+1 MTAAKKHNVFKN

-129 SITFIKESPSL
+129 SITFIKESSSL

-145 ASKNSKLI
+145 ASKNSNLI

-168 EITNKPSGDET
+168 KITNQPSIDEI

-197 TYTRVAFSSSDDTI
+197 TYTTVAFSSSDDTI

-224 SGRAIIY
+224 SGTAIIH
-231 AKINELEDSTT
+231 AKINELEASTT
-242 FTVKDKIV
+242 FIVKDKIV

-274 VSIKYSPA
+274 VSIGYTPA
-282 NATFDLNS
+282 NATFDS
-290 TNIQFPSVDGIS
+290 TNIQFPSVDGIFLKS
-302 FKLIKSNRIKIT
+302 IKSNQIKII
-314 SNKNENK
+314 SKNENK

-347 DVIEKSKLTSDQ
+347 DVIEKLKLTSDQ
-359 IDTSKL
+359 IDTLKL
-365 KTFYTP
+365 KFSYTP

-377 HYSNIVTIDSFSIS
+377 HYSSKVTIDSFSIS

-401 YLLNNYEI
+401 YLLNNYKI
-409 EYDSTKLTCLSHSY
+409 EYDSTRLICLSQSY
-423 NSFTFK
+423 ESFTFK

-441 FYVDKD
+441 FYVDKF
-447 KHDTSNAIVFNYQY
+447 DTSNAIVFTYQY
-461 QNDLQTG
+461 QNDLQAG

-489 LVNQAYDNV
+489 LVNQTYDDV

-517 IIEGENLVE
+517 IIEGENLVK

-554 NSITEDLIFSIV
+554 NSISKDLIFSIV
-566 DKPNTMRVYDE
+566 DKPNIMRVYDE
-577 GHNLLSNDSIISVD
+577 GHNLLSNHSTISVD

-614 DEFLFDDGTYFIS
+614 DEVLFDDGTYSIS

-638 KLIFFANKKGR
+638 KLIFFANKKGS
-649 TSFKITSLQND
+649 TSFKITSHQND

-684 GYYPGDNKGL
+684 GYYPGDNKEL

-746 STITVTPISNPS
+746 STITITPISNPS

>member
-1 MTTAKKHNVFKN
+1 MK
-13 IVQYLFLLLYIV
+13 
-25 CAVLIFV
+25 
-32 ESAMPGSK
+32 
-40 SAKQSNDFTG
+40 
-50 LFEDEINDNYDSQRI
+50 
-65 KEIKDFGVSFYKDKD
+65 
-80 ESIILDL
+80 
-87 SNSTF
+87 
-92 YVGDTIY
+92 
-99 YNFTYIPQD
+99 
-108 TSFKGIN
+108 
-115 IDCDSSFATIGADN
+115 
-129 SITFIKESPSL
+129 
-140 ELTFT
+140 
-145 ASKNSKLI
+145 
-153 KKFSIAVDPVLATSI
+153 
-168 EITNKPSGDET
+168 
-179 FYVGQ
+179 
-184 SYTLKTH
+184 
-191 IEPSNV
+191 PSNV
-197 TYTRVAFSSSDDTI
+197 TYTTVAFSSNDDTI

-224 SGRAIIY
+224 SGEAIIH
-231 AKINELEDSTT
+231 AKINELEVSTT
-242 FTVKDKIV
+242 FIVKDKIV

-282 NATFDLNS
+282 NATFDS

-302 FKLIKSNRIKIT
+302 FKSIKSNQIKII
-314 SNKNENK
+314 SKNENK

-359 IDTSKL
+359 IDKSRL
-365 KTFYTP
+365 KTSYTP

-401 YLLNNYEI
+401 FLLDNYKI
-409 EYDSTKLTCLSHSY
+409 EYDSTKLICLSQSY
-423 NSFTFK
+423 KSFTFK

-441 FYVDKD
+441 FYVDKF
-447 KHDTSNAIVFNYQY
+447 DTSNAIVFTYQY
-461 QNDLQTG
+461 QNDLQAG

-476 SYFSSNESDKNEL
+476 SYFSFNESDKNEL
-489 LVNQAYDNV
+489 LVNQTYDNV

-517 IIEGENLVE
+517 IIEGENLVK
-526 LVESNNQYSI
+526 LSESNNQYSI

-549 VSKLD
+549 RSKLD
-554 NSITEDLIFSIV
+554 NSISEDLIFSIV

-577 GHNLLSNDSIISVD
+577 GHNLLSNDSTISVD

-614 DEFLFDDGTYFIS
+614 DEVLFDDGTYSIS

-638 KLIFFANKKGR
+638 KLIFFANKKGS

-684 GYYPGDNKGL
+684 GYYPGDNKEL

-746 STITVTPISNPS
+746 SIITVTPISNPS

-975 IWELIKYLARRRKNK
+975 IWEFIKYLARRRKNK
-990 VKKE
+990 AKKE

>member
-65 KEIKDFGVSFYKDKD
+65 KEIKDFGVSFYKNKD

-145 ASKNSKLI
+145 ASKNSNLI

-168 EITNKPSGDET
+168 KITNKPSSDET
-179 FYVGQ
+179 LYVGQ

-197 TYTRVAFSSSDDTI
+197 TYTTVAFSSSDDTI

-224 SGRAIIY
+224 SGTAIIY
-231 AKINELEDSTT
+231 AKINKFVDSTT
-242 FTVKDKIV
+242 FIVKDKIV

-274 VSIKYSPA
+274 VSIRYSPA
-282 NATFDLNS
+282 NATFDS
-290 TNIQFPSVDGIS
+290 TKIHFPSVDGIF
-302 FKLIKSNRIKIT
+302 FKPIKSNQIKIT
-314 SNKNENK
+314 SKDENK
-321 SNSFKDLKLSYL
+321 SNSFKDLKLSY
-333 KKDGSKIETNSFDV
+333 GSKIETNSFDV
-347 DVIEKSKLTSDQ
+347 DVLEKLKLTSDQ
-359 IDTSKL
+359 IDKSKL
-365 KTFYTP
+365 KRSYTP
-371 SIHTNS
+371 LIHTNS

-409 EYDSTKLTCLSHSY
+409 EYDSTKLTCLSYSY
-423 NSFTFK
+423 ESFTFK
-429 AKTYSDVSGQIK
+429 AKTDSDVSGQIK
-441 FYVDKD
+441 FYVDKF
-447 KHDTSNAIVFNYQY
+447 DTSNAIVFTYQY
-461 QNDLQTG
+461 QNNFQTG

-489 LVNQAYDNV
+489 LVNQTYDDV

-517 IIEGENLVE
+517 IIEGENLVK

-554 NSITEDLIFSIV
+554 NSISKDLIFSIV

-577 GHNLLSNDSIISVD
+577 GHNLLSNHSTISVD

-614 DEFLFDDGTYFIS
+614 DEVLFDDGTYSIS
-627 SNNDNV
+627 SNNNNV

-638 KLIFFANKKGR
+638 KLIFFANKKGS

-670 NFIDIDSFDVVYNA
+670 NFIDINSFDVVYNA

-709 VSMNN
+709 VIMNN

-957 IDFGGYMTT
+957 IDFAGYMTT

>member
-1 MTTAKKHNVFKN
+1 MTTAKKHNVFKD

-145 ASKNSKLI
+145 ASKNSNLI
-153 KKFSIAVDPVLATSI
+153 KKFSIAVNPVLATSI
-168 EITNKPSGDET
+168 EITNKPSNDET

-197 TYTRVAFSSSDDTI
+197 TYTRVAFSSSNDTI

-224 SGRAIIY
+224 SGTAIIY
-231 AKINELEDSTT
+231 AKINKFEDSTT
-242 FTVKDKIV
+242 FIVKDKIV

-274 VSIKYSPA
+274 VSIGYSPA
-282 NATFDLNS
+282 NATFDS
-290 TNIQFPSVDGIS
+290 TKIHFPSVDGIS

-314 SNKNENK
+314 SDENENK
-321 SNSFKDLKLSYL
+321 SYSFKDLKLSYL

-365 KTFYTP
+365 KTSYTP

-377 HYSNIVTIDSFSIS
+377 HYSSKVTIDSFSIS

-401 YLLNNYEI
+401 YLLNNYKI
-409 EYDSTKLTCLSHSY
+409 EYDSTRLTCLSQSY
-423 NSFTFK
+423 KSFTFK
-429 AKTYSDVSGQIK
+429 AKTDSDVSGEIK
-441 FYVDKD
+441 FYVDKF
-447 KHDTSNAIVFNYQY
+447 DTSDAIVFTYQY
-461 QNDLQTG
+461 QNDLQAG

-476 SYFSSNESDKNEL
+476 NYFSSNESDKNEL
-489 LVNQAYDNV
+489 LVNQAYYNV

-526 LVESNNQYSI
+526 LGESNNQYSI

-549 VSKLD
+549 RSKLD
-554 NSITEDLIFSIV
+554 NSISEDLIFSIV
-566 DKPNTMRVYDE
+566 DKPNIMRVYDE
-577 GHNLLSNDSIISVD
+577 GHNLLSNDSTISVD

-614 DEFLFDDGTYFIS
+614 DEVLFDDGTYSIS
-627 SNNDNV
+627 SNNNNV

-638 KLIFFANKKGR
+638 KLIFFANKKGS
-649 TSFKITSLQND
+649 TSFKITSLQNN

-684 GYYPGDNKGL
+684 GYYPGDNKEL

-723 TSSDSSVIS
+723 TSSDCSVIS

-758 LKKTKQI
+758 LKKIKQI

-831 TNNIVSVD
+831 TNDIVSVD

>member
-65 KEIKDFGVSFYKDKD
+65 KEIKDFSVSFYKDKD

-115 IDCDSSFATIGADN
+115 IDSDSSFATIGADN

-197 TYTRVAFSSSDDTI
+197 TYTRVAFSSSDDAI

-282 NATFDLNS
+282 NATF
-290 TNIQFPSVDGIS
+290 TNIHFPSVDGIT
-302 FKLIKSNRIKIT
+302 FKSIKSNRIKIT

-441 FYVDKD
+441 FYVDKF
-447 KHDTSNAIVFNYQY
+447 DTSDAIVFNYQY
-461 QNDLQTG
+461 QNDVQAG

-489 LVNQAYDNV
+489 LVNQTYDNV

-517 IIEGENLVE
+517 IIEGKNLVK
-526 LVESNNQYSI
+526 LFKSNNQYSI

-554 NSITEDLIFSIV
+554 NSISEDLIFSIV

-577 GHNLLSNDSIISVD
+577 GHNLLSNDSTISVD

-614 DEFLFDDGTYFIS
+614 DEFLFDDGTYSIS

-638 KLIFFANKKGR
+638 KLIFFANKKGS
-649 TSFKITSLQND
+649 TSFKITSLQNH

-670 NFIDIDSFDVVYNA
+670 NFIDIVSFDVVYNA

-854 KVTLGS
+854 KVTFGS

-930 LGFCVAGFS
+930 LGFCVAG
-939 ELTQFYTPNRSAQ
+939 LVN
-952 WRDVG
+952 
-957 IDFGGYMTT
+957 
-966 IAIFLICVG
+966 
-975 IWELIKYLARRRKNK
+975 
-990 VKKE
+990 

>member
-1 MTTAKKHNVFKN
+1 MTAAKKHNVFKD

-129 SITFIKESPSL
+129 SITFIKESSSL

-145 ASKNSKLI
+145 ASKNSNLI

-168 EITNKPSGDET
+168 EITNKPSNDET

-197 TYTRVAFSSSDDTI
+197 TYTTVAFSSSDDTI
-211 CSVDSDGRVEFKK
+211 CSVDFDGRVEFKK
-224 SGRAIIY
+224 SGTAIIY
-231 AKINELEDSTT
+231 AKINELEASTT
-242 FTVKDKIV
+242 FIVKDKIV

-274 VSIKYSPA
+274 VSIGYSPA
-282 NATFDLNS
+282 NATFDSN
-290 TNIQFPSVDGIS
+290 NIQFPSVDGIS
-302 FKLIKSNRIKIT
+302 FKSIKSNQIKII
-314 SNKNENK
+314 SKNENK

-347 DVIEKSKLTSDQ
+347 DVIEKLKLTSDK

-365 KTFYTP
+365 KTSYTP

-401 YLLNNYEI
+401 YLLNNYKI
-409 EYDSTKLTCLSHSY
+409 EYDLTKLTCLSQSY
-423 NSFTFK
+423 KSFTFK

-441 FYVDKD
+441 FYVDKF
-447 KHDTSNAIVFNYQY
+447 DTSNAIVFTYQY
-461 QNDLQTG
+461 QNDTQAG
-468 SVSGISLG
+468 FVSGISLG

-489 LVNQAYDNV
+489 LVKQTYDNV

-517 IIEGENLVE
+517 IIEGENLVK

-549 VSKLD
+549 FSKLD
-554 NSITEDLIFSIV
+554 KSISEDLIFCIV
-566 DKPNTMRVYDE
+566 DKPNIMRVYDE
-577 GHNLLSNDSIISVD
+577 GHNLLSNDSTISVD

-598 NVEFAFNRQ
+598 NVEFAFDRQ

-614 DEFLFDDGTYFIS
+614 DEVLFDDGTYSIS

-638 KLIFFANKKGR
+638 KLIFFANKKGS
-649 TSFKITSLQND
+649 TSFKITSLQNN

-684 GYYPGDNKGL
+684 GYYLGDNKGL

>member
-1 MTTAKKHNVFKN
+1 MTAAKKHNVFKN

-65 KEIKDFGVSFYKDKD
+65 KEIKDFGVSFYKDKE

-145 ASKNSKLI
+145 ASKNSNLI

-168 EITNKPSGDET
+168 EITNKPSSDET

-197 TYTRVAFSSSDDTI
+197 TYTTVAFSSSNDTI
-211 CSVDSDGRVEFKK
+211 CSVDSDGRVEFKE
-224 SGRAIIY
+224 SGTAIIY
-231 AKINELEDSTT
+231 AKINKFVDSTT
-242 FTVKDKIV
+242 FIVKDKIV

-274 VSIKYSPA
+274 VSIRYSPA
-282 NATFDLNS
+282 NATFDS
-290 TNIQFPSVDGIS
+290 TKIHFPSVDGIS
-302 FKLIKSNRIKIT
+302 FKPIKSNQIKIT
-314 SNKNENK
+314 SENENK
-321 SNSFKDLKLSYL
+321 SYSFKDLKLSY
-333 KKDGSKIETNSFDV
+333 GSKIETNSFDV
-347 DVIEKSKLTSDQ
+347 DVIEKSKLNIDQ

-365 KTFYTP
+365 KRSYTP

-401 YLLNNYEI
+401 YLLNNYKI
-409 EYDSTKLTCLSHSY
+409 EYDSTKLTCLSQSY
-423 NSFTFK
+423 KSFTFK
-429 AKTYSDVSGQIK
+429 AKTYSDVSGEIK
-441 FYVDKD
+441 FYVDKF
-447 KHDTSNAIVFNYQY
+447 DTSNAIVFTYQY
-461 QNDLQTG
+461 QNDVQAG

-489 LVNQAYDNV
+489 LVNQTYDDV

-503 IEPVSFKYSGWTVS
+503 IETVSFKYSGWTVS
-517 IIEGENLVE
+517 ITEGENLVE

-549 VSKLD
+549 RSKLD
-554 NSITEDLIFSIV
+554 NSISEDLIFSIV
-566 DKPNTMRVYDE
+566 DKPNVMRVYDE
-577 GHNLLSNDSIISVD
+577 GHNLLSNDSTISVD

-598 NVEFAFNRQ
+598 NVEFAFDRQ

-614 DEFLFDDGTYFIS
+614 DEVLFDDGTYSIS

-638 KLIFFANKKGR
+638 KLIFFANKKGS

-660 LLSFDFTIDV
+660 LSFDFTIDV

-746 STITVTPISNPS
+746 STITITPISNPS

-975 IWELIKYLARRRKNK
+975 IWEFIKYLARRRKNK
-990 VKKE
+990 AKKE

>member
-65 KEIKDFGVSFYKDKD
+65 KEIKDFGVSFYKDKN

-129 SITFIKESPSL
+129 SITFIKESSSL

-145 ASKNSKLI
+145 ASKNSNLI

-168 EITNKPSGDET
+168 EITNKPSSDET

-197 TYTRVAFSSSDDTI
+197 TYTTVAFSSSDDTI

-224 SGRAIIY
+224 SGTAIIH
-231 AKINELEDSTT
+231 AKINKFVDSTT
-242 FTVKDKIV
+242 FIVKDKIV

-274 VSIKYSPA
+274 VSIRYSPA
-282 NATFDLNS
+282 NATFDS
-290 TNIQFPSVDGIS
+290 TKIHFPSVDGIS
-302 FKLIKSNRIKIT
+302 FKPIKSNQIKIT
-314 SNKNENK
+314 SENENK
-321 SNSFKDLKLSYL
+321 SYSFKDLKLSY
-333 KKDGSKIETNSFDV
+333 GSKIETNSFDV
-347 DVIEKSKLTSDQ
+347 DVIEKSKLNIDQ

-365 KTFYTP
+365 KTSYTP
-371 SIHTNS
+371 LIHTNS

-401 YLLNNYEI
+401 YLLNNYKI
-409 EYDSTKLTCLSHSY
+409 EYDSTRLTCLSQSY
-423 NSFTFK
+423 KSFTFK
-429 AKTYSDVSGQIK
+429 AKTDSDVSGQIK
-441 FYVDKD
+441 FYVDKF
-447 KHDTSNAIVFNYQY
+447 DTSNAIVFTYQY
-461 QNDLQTG
+461 QNDVQAG

-476 SYFSSNESDKNEL
+476 NYFSSNESDKNEL
-489 LVNQAYDNV
+489 LVKQKYDNV

-517 IIEGENLVE
+517 IIEGENLVK
-526 LVESNNQYSI
+526 LSESNNQYSI
-536 TTNNQTGNVKFRF
+536 TTYNQTGNVKFRF

-554 NSITEDLIFSIV
+554 NSISEDLIFSIV

-577 GHNLLSNDSIISVD
+577 GHNLLSNDSTISVD

-614 DEFLFDDGTYFIS
+614 DEVLFDDVTYSIS

-638 KLIFFANKKGR
+638 KLIFFANKKGS

-660 LLSFDFTIDV
+660 LLSFDLTIDV

-684 GYYPGDNKGL
+684 GYYPGDNKEL

-746 STITVTPISNPS
+746 SIITVTPISNPS

>member
-115 IDCDSSFATIGADN
+115 IDCDSSFAIIGSDN
-129 SITFIKESPSL
+129 SITFIKESSSL

-145 ASKNSKLI
+145 ASKNSNLI

-168 EITNKPSGDET
+168 EITNKPSSDET

-211 CSVDSDGRVEFKK
+211 CSVDSDGRAEFKK

-282 NATFDLNS
+282 NATFDS

-302 FKLIKSNRIKIT
+302 FKSIKSNQIKIT
-314 SNKNENK
+314 SKNENK

-365 KTFYTP
+365 KTSYTP

-391 IPYKNINPKA
+391 IPYKNINSKA
-401 YLLNNYEI
+401 YLLNNYKI
-409 EYDSTKLTCLSHSY
+409 DYDSTKLICSSQSY
-423 NSFTFK
+423 KSFTFK

-441 FYVDKD
+441 FYVDKF
-447 KHDTSNAIVFNYQY
+447 DTSNAIVFTYQY
-461 QNDLQTG
+461 QNDFQTG
-468 SVSGISLG
+468 FVSGISLG

-489 LVNQAYDNV
+489 LVNQTYDNV

-503 IEPVSFKYSGWTVS
+503 IEPVGFKYSGWTVS
-517 IIEGENLVE
+517 IIEGKKLVE

-554 NSITEDLIFSIV
+554 NSISEDLIFSIV

-577 GHNLLSNDSIISVD
+577 GHNLLSNDSTISVD

-614 DEFLFDDGTYFIS
+614 DEVLFDDETYFIS

-638 KLIFFANKKGR
+638 KLIFFANKKGS

-684 GYYPGDNKGL
+684 GYYLGDNKGL

-849 GKTTL
+849 GKTTCH
-854 KVTLGS
+854 
-860 DDTLVK
+860 
-866 YSVYIDLTID
+866 
-876 RDISVMFSSL
+876 FSFL
-886 AKKLRKLV
+886 
-894 GHYLLFAVFAFL
+894 L
-906 SVVFIFLATNKIKTM
+906 SVFHMIFRDHRLFDFCFTCWLWLRCGRNW
-921 LIGLGISSV
+921 LILH
-930 LGFCVAGFS
+930 
-939 ELTQFYTPNRSAQ
+939 
-952 WRDVG
+952 
-957 IDFGGYMTT
+957 
-966 IAIFLICVG
+966 
-975 IWELIKYLARRRKNK
+975 
-990 VKKE
+990 

>member
-168 EITNKPSGDET
+168 EITNKPSSDET

-197 TYTRVAFSSSDDTI
+197 TYTRVAFSSSDDAI

-224 SGRAIIY
+224 SGTAIIY

-242 FTVKDKIV
+242 FIVKDKIV

-259 VNTKYELYSMGDSIS
+259 VNTKYELYSMGESIS
-274 VSIKYSPA
+274 VSIEYSPV
-282 NATFDLNS
+282 NATFDS
-290 TNIQFPSVDGIS
+290 TNIQFPSVDGIF
-302 FKLIKSNRIKIT
+302 FKSIKSNQIKIT
-314 SNKNENK
+314 SKNENK
-321 SNSFKDLKLSYL
+321 FNSFKDLKLSYL

-365 KTFYTP
+365 KTSYTP

-391 IPYKNINPKA
+391 IPYKNINSKA
-401 YLLNNYEI
+401 YLLNNYKI
-409 EYDSTKLTCLSHSY
+409 DYDSTKLICSSQSY
-423 NSFTFK
+423 KSFTFK

-441 FYVDKD
+441 FYVDKF
-447 KHDTSNAIVFNYQY
+447 DTSNAIVFTYQY
-461 QNDLQTG
+461 QNDFQTG
-468 SVSGISLG
+468 FVSGISLG
-476 SYFSSNESDKNEL
+476 SYFSSNESNKNEL
-489 LVNQAYDNV
+489 LVNQTYDNV

-503 IEPVSFKYSGWTVS
+503 IEPVGFKYSGWTIS
-517 IIEGENLVE
+517 IIEGKNLVD
-526 LVESNNQYSI
+526 LGESNNQYSI

-554 NSITEDLIFSIV
+554 NSISEDLIFSIV

-577 GHNLLSNDSIISVD
+577 GHNLLSNDSTISVD

-614 DEFLFDDGTYFIS
+614 DEVLFDDETYFIS
-627 SNNDNV
+627 SNNNNV

-638 KLIFFANKKGR
+638 KLIFFANKKGS

-684 GYYPGDNKGL
+684 GYYLGDNKGL

-831 TNNIVSVD
+831 TNDIVSVD

>member
-129 SITFIKESPSL
+129 SITFIKESQSL

-153 KKFSIAVDPVLATSI
+153 KKFSITVDPVLATSI
-168 EITNKPSGDET
+168 VITNKPSIKET

-197 TYTRVAFSSSDDTI
+197 TYTTVAFSSSDDTI

-224 SGRAIIY
+224 SGTAIIY
-231 AKINELEDSTT
+231 AKINKFEDSIT
-242 FTVKDKIV
+242 FIVKDKIV

-274 VSIKYSPA
+274 VSIRYSPA
-282 NATFDLNS
+282 NATFDS
-290 TNIQFPSVDGIS
+290 TVIQFPSVDGIS
-302 FKLIKSNRIKIT
+302 FKSIKSNQFTIT

-321 SNSFKDLKLSYL
+321 SNSFKDLKLSL

-347 DVIEKSKLTSDQ
+347 DVIEKFKLTSDQ

-365 KTFYTP
+365 KSSYSP

-377 HYSNIVTIDSFSIS
+377 NYSNIVTIDSFSIS
-391 IPYKNINPKA
+391 IPYKNINSKA
-401 YLLNNYEI
+401 YLLNNYKI
-409 EYDSTKLTCLSHSY
+409 EYDSTKLTCLSQSY
-423 NSFTFK
+423 KSFTFK
-429 AKTYSDVSGQIK
+429 AKTDSDVSGQIK

-447 KHDTSNAIVFNYQY
+447 NTSDAMFFNYKY
-461 QNDLQTG
+461 QNDIQAG

-489 LVNQAYDNV
+489 LVNQTYNDV
-498 FSNIS
+498 FSDIS

-554 NSITEDLIFSIV
+554 NSISEDLIFSIV
-566 DKPNTMRVYDE
+566 DKPNVMRVYDE
-577 GHNLLSNDSIISVD
+577 GHNLLSNDSTISVD

-607 FKDGTKN
+607 FQDGTKN
-614 DEFLFDDGTYFIS
+614 DEVLFDDGTYFIS

-638 KLIFFANKKGR
+638 KLIFFANKKGS

-746 STITVTPISNPS
+746 SIITVTPISNPS

-939 ELTQFYTPNRSAQ
+939 ELAQFYTPNRSAQ

>member
-1 MTTAKKHNVFKN
+1 MTTAKKHNVFKS

-99 YNFTYIPQD
+99 YNFTYVPQD

-129 SITFIKESPSL
+129 SITFIKESSSL

-145 ASKNSKLI
+145 ASKNSNLI
-153 KKFSIAVDPVLATSI
+153 KKFFIAVDPVLATSI
-168 EITNKPSGDET
+168 EITNKPFSKET

-197 TYTRVAFSSSDDTI
+197 TYTRVAFSSSDDAI

-224 SGRAIIY
+224 SGTAIIY

-242 FTVKDKIV
+242 FIVKDKIV

-259 VNTKYELYSMGDSIS
+259 VNTKYKLYSMGDSIS

-282 NATFDLNS
+282 NATF
-290 TNIQFPSVDGIS
+290 TNIHFPSVDGIT
-302 FKLIKSNRIKIT
+302 FKSIKSNRIKIT

-365 KTFYTP
+365 KTSYTP

-377 HYSNIVTIDSFSIS
+377 NYSNITIDSFSIS

-401 YLLNNYEI
+401 YLLNNYKI
-409 EYDSTKLTCLSHSY
+409 EYDSTRLTCSSHSY
-423 NSFTFK
+423 KSFTFK

-447 KHDTSNAIVFNYQY
+447 KLDTSDAIVFNYRY
-461 QNDLQTG
+461 QNDIQTG

-489 LVNQAYDNV
+489 LVNQTYDNV

-554 NSITEDLIFSIV
+554 NSISEDLSFSIV

-614 DEFLFDDGTYFIS
+614 DEFLFDDGTYSIS

-638 KLIFFANKKGR
+638 KLIFFANKKGS

>member
-1 MTTAKKHNVFKN
+1 
-13 IVQYLFLLLYIV
+13 
-25 CAVLIFV
+25 
-32 ESAMPGSK
+32 MPGSK

-65 KEIKDFGVSFYKDKD
+65 KEIKDFSVSFYKDKD

-129 SITFIKESPSL
+129 SITFIKESSSL

-197 TYTRVAFSSSDDTI
+197 TYTRVAFSSSDDAI

-282 NATFDLNS
+282 NATF
-290 TNIQFPSVDGIS
+290 TNIHFPSVDGIFFES
-302 FKLIKSNRIKIT
+302 IKSNRIKIT

-365 KTFYTP
+365 KTSYTP

-409 EYDSTKLTCLSHSY
+409 EYDLTKLTCLSHFY

-447 KHDTSNAIVFNYQY
+447 KLSNAIVFTYEYQS
-461 QNDLQTG
+461 DVQTG

-476 SYFSSNESDKNEL
+476 SYFSSSESDKNEL

-517 IIEGENLVE
+517 IIEGENLVK
-526 LVESNNQYSI
+526 LFKSNNQYSI
-536 TTNNQTGNVKFRF
+536 TTNNQTGNVKFKF

-554 NSITEDLIFSIV
+554 NSISEDLIFSIV
-566 DKPNTMRVYDE
+566 DKPNIMRVYDE
-577 GHNLLSNDSIISVD
+577 GHNLLSNDSTISVD

-614 DEFLFDDGTYFIS
+614 DEFLFDDGTYSIS

-638 KLIFFANKKGR
+638 KLIFFANKKGS